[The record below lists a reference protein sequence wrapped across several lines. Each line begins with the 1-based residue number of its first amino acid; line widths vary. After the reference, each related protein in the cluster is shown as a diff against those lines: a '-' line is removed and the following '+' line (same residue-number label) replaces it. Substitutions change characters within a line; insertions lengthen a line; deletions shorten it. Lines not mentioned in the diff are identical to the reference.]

1 MTVNCYFQTTI
12 KLLEDHAVA
21 ERERRNAVLNKM
33 ETAVKLNAELKNEY
47 ENQLR
52 IFQELK
58 IKYEMKVELM
68 RAENNRLKKLV
79 PVEIQEEMPPEEPI
93 LEQ

>member
-1 MTVNCYFQTTI
+1 MCE
-12 KLLEDHAVA
+12 K
-21 ERERRNAVLNKM
+21 ERRNAVLNKM

-68 RAENNRLKKLV
+68 KAENNRLKALV
-79 PVEIQEEMPPEEPI
+79 PVEIQQEVPPEPI